1 MTWWTLWLKRRGASV
16 EHSELDARAPFFAVC
31 VYIAALV
38 LLKMLMWCFVFSGG
52 FVRLPSQE
60 RKETQNARP
69 HKDPTE
75 CIQKTQPPQP
85 QTNRNKTSIAGTPK
99 NHLQNELIR
108 EEKQSKQRLEK
119 AKVRPNATQSIIRI
133 SLTIFKKLRI
143 TNLTLVVFIFI
154 LFISIWEADGSN
166 WSHSKLTD
174 QWPAI
179 HIS

>member
-31 VYIAALV
+31 VYVAALV

-69 HKDPTE
+69 LKDPTE

-99 NHLQNELIR
+99 KPSAKWVDSRGKAVETTTWKGKGKTKCNSFNYKDISDYILEVKDHYFNF
-108 EEKQSKQRLEK
+108 SK
-119 AKVRPNATQSIIRI
+119 P
-133 SLTIFKKLRI
+133 
-143 TNLTLVVFIFI
+143 
-154 LFISIWEADGSN
+154 
-166 WSHSKLTD
+166 
-174 QWPAI
+174 
-179 HIS
+179 